1 MKTYL
6 VDLAVNVAASIAGGV
21 SAVVSAT
28 GADITEGKTW
38 LGGLLAGA
46 VAGLVTL
53 ASRLRGDA
61 NSGTFTK

>member
-6 VDLAVNVAASIAGGV
+6 IDLAVNVAASIAGGV

-28 GADITEGKTW
+28 DADLTDGKTW
-38 LGGLLAGA
+38 VGGLLAGA

-53 ASRLRGDA
+53 STRLRGDA